1 MRLPRDC
8 NNEMTLKAGVFGVMT
23 SGASTAA
30 LLSLLPALERLI
42 ARPVLLL
49 SRSVGAGETYI
60 PSRLKRG
67 EVADIVIVAD
77 DLLRQCMADGLVVAG
92 IRVPLVRSLVGMAV
106 RAGATRPN
114 IATMDAFKR
123 TLLDASSIAY
133 SASVSGQ
140 YLAKELW
147 PRMGIADAVLPKAR
161 CVGDERIGAVVARGE
176 VEIGFEQMSELL
188 PVPGIAHVTPLPTE
202 AQKITLFSGGVA
214 ASSPDPDAASR
225 VLQFLRSSQ
234 AHPAIIASGLR
245 PADS

>member
-1 MRLPRDC
+1 M
-8 NNEMTLKAGVFGVMT
+8 EKKMSEAGAFGVMT

-30 LLSLLPALERLI
+30 LLSLLPVIEQLTG
-42 ARPVLLL
+42 RPVVLL
-49 SRSVGAGETYI
+49 SRSVGVGDTYI
-60 PSRLKRG
+60 PNRLKRG
-67 EVADIVIVAD
+67 EVADVVIVAD
-77 DLLRQCMADGLVVAG
+77 DLLRQCMADGLVMTG
-92 IRVPLVRSLVGMAV
+92 SRVPLVHSLVGMAV
-106 RAGATRPN
+106 RASAARRH
-114 IATMDAFKR
+114 IETMDAFKR

-140 YLAKELW
+140 YLEKELW

-188 PVPGIAHVTPLPTE
+188 PVPGIAHVTPLPPE
-202 AQKITLFSGGVA
+202 AQKITLFSGAVA

-225 VLQFLRSSQ
+225 VLQFLRSVQ

-245 PADS
+245 PAES